1 MLSIFFALA
10 GGLLAPERCAAC
22 DEHVRAGRVFCSDC
36 AATTLSVASQ
46 DESCAG
52 AFLYGGAIARS
63 ITRFKYEGRSDL
75 ARPLSALL
83 RRVAPLV
90 REARI
95 EVVIPVPL
103 HPLRLAERGYNQAA
117 LLAGPLAQD
126 LGASFAPL
134 GLRRTRD
141 TAQQATLARA
151 ERLTNVEGVF
161 AVRDRRAIEGR
172 RVLLVDDVRTTGATL
187 RECKRVIATS
197 GARHVA
203 AVVLAIAAT

>member
-1 MLSIFFALA
+1 MLSIFLGLA
-10 GGLLAPERCAAC
+10 AGILAPARCAAC
-22 DEHVRAGRVFCSDC
+22 DVRVRAERVFCPIC
-36 AATTLSVASQ
+36 AATTVFAS
-46 DESCAG
+46 EEEGFAA

-83 RRVAPLV
+83 RRVAPRLG
-90 REARI
+90 ATGI
-95 EVVIPVPL
+95 ELVIPVPL

-117 LLAGPLAQD
+117 LLARPLARD

-134 GLRRTRD
+134 ALRRTRD

-151 ERLTNVEGVF
+151 DRLRNVENVF
-161 AVRDRRAIEGR
+161 AVREPRAIEGR

-187 RECKRVIATS
+187 RECMRVVMSA
-197 GARHVA
+197 GARDVSA
-203 AVVLAIAAT
+203 AALAIAPI

>member
-22 DEHVRAGRVFCSDC
+22 DARVRSARVFCPEC
-36 AATTLSVASQ
+36 AATTLFAS
-46 DESCAG
+46 EEAGCAA

-83 RRVAPLV
+83 RRVAPRL
-90 REARI
+90 RESRI
-95 EVVIPVPL
+95 DVVVPVPL

-117 LLAGPLAQD
+117 LLARPLARD

-151 ERLTNVEGVF
+151 ARITNVEGVF
-161 AVRDRRAIEGR
+161 AVRDPRTMDGR

-187 RECKRVIATS
+187 RECEQVVLAS
-197 GARHVA
+197 GARYVA
-203 AVVLAIAAT
+203 TTVLAIAPL